1 MGGAALFT
9 SSAIFGATMP
19 NAAHQWTQFYTG
31 NAEMMYPAE
40 AVIRIFKG
48 SYPNLK
54 MSKPKRGDKIL
65 DVGCGDG
72 RHFELFS
79 DLGMELA
86 GTEITQDIV
95 NSVAENLSA
104 VGEIGIHPDL
114 RVGTCAKLSWPNDSF
129 NYLLT
134 WNSCY
139 YMGPDGKFEDHV
151 AEMARVIKPGGWI
164 VCSVP
169 KSSCFIFESIHPVIP
184 ADGYV
189 TIVHDH
195 FGLRNGERMRFF
207 RGAGELEVA
216 FEPHFTNFCHA
227 DIDIDMFGLAY
238 NWHVIVAQKT

>member
-1 MGGAALFT
+1 
-9 SSAIFGATMP
+9 MP

-151 AEMARVIKPGGWI
+151 AEMARVIKPGGSCARCRSR
-164 VCSVP
+164 VASSSKASTPSSQLTAMSLSSTTTSASATASGCGSSEVLANLRSPSSLTSPTSAMPTSTSTCSAWRITGT
-169 KSSCFIFESIHPVIP
+169 SS
-184 ADGYV
+184 
-189 TIVHDH
+189 
-195 FGLRNGERMRFF
+195 
-207 RGAGELEVA
+207 
-216 FEPHFTNFCHA
+216 
-227 DIDIDMFGLAY
+227 
-238 NWHVIVAQKT
+238 

>member
-9 SSAIFGATMP
+9 SSTIFGDTMS

-48 SYPNLK
+48 TYPNLK
-54 MSKPKRGDKIL
+54 MPKPKAGDSIL

-72 RHFELFS
+72 RHFPLFRQ
-79 DLGMELA
+79 LGMKMAGSELTLDIIA
-86 GTEITQDIV
+86 EIYGRMNDIDV
-95 NSVAENLSA
+95 
-104 VGEIGIHPDL
+104 DL
-114 RVGTCAKLSWPNDSF
+114 REGTCAKLPWPNEAFD
-129 NYLLT
+129 YLLT

-169 KSSCFIFESIHPVIP
+169 KKNCFIFDNSDPQNEVHVIIR
-184 ADGYV
+184 DDY
-189 TIVHDH
+189 
-195 FGLRNGERMRFF
+195 FGLRNGERMRYF

-216 FEPHFTNFCHA
+216 FESHFTNFCHA
-227 DIDIDMFGLAY
+227 SIDIDMFGLAY
-238 NWHVIVAQKT
+238 NWHVFTAERL